1 MNGDNM
7 TGISPETVYNFLK
20 GMNYPAGK
28 GELIQQA
35 KKNNADTNIIKAM
48 ESLPEKEYESQD
60 DVILTGS
67 KISHS
72 R

>member
-1 MNGDNM
+1 M

-20 GMNYPAGK
+20 GVRYPVNK
-28 GELIQQA
+28 SDLIQYA
-35 KKNNADTNIIKAM
+35 KKNNADINIINAM
-48 ESLPEKEYESQD
+48 ETLPEKKYNSQD

-67 KISHS
+67 KIAHEQWKP